1 MKKEFSSR
9 IQLNMETEFRNSS
22 SFSQY
27 YMVGRS
33 RPQSHLFQLFV
44 TCGTDIFINMD
55 EDKQSYKLLSN
66 FFANGLVLCG
76 TDGKEMMCDEASTVG
91 DHKDS
96 HKVGGF
102 NPLVIDKTHFCRM
115 FYHVSETR
123 HAGFLCLHRL

>member
-1 MKKEFSSR
+1 
-9 IQLNMETEFRNSS
+9 
-22 SFSQY
+22 
-27 YMVGRS
+27 MVGRS

-102 NPLVIDKTHFCRM
+102 NPLVINKTHFCRM

-123 HAGFLCLHRL
+123 HAGFLCLHILQCNIEKRGNKKKFLIYVW

>member
-1 MKKEFSSR
+1 MV
-9 IQLNMETEFRNSS
+9 TEFRNSS

-33 RPQSHLFQLFV
+33 RPQSHFFQLFV

-102 NPLVIDKTHFCRM
+102 NPLVINKTHFCRM